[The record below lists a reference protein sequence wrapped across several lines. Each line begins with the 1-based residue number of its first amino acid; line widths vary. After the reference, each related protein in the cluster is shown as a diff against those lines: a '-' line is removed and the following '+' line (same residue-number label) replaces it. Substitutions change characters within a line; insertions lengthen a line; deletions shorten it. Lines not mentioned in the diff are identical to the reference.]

1 LVPAIVK
8 VGVSYLNNPK
18 QVASILVKVG
28 HRGMKEI
35 VDVKGRHLVRQNR
48 CPYLDKNKPSCGC
61 DKDLHV
67 DISQPVVRFNEFND
81 SSLDFTMWV
90 YVRDYGAQ
98 FKTKTDLRMI
108 MYEEFKR
115 YDIRIPW
122 PIRTI
127 YQGDEKK
134 EDEEIR
140 EKESEVKV
148 FPDGESK
155 ITLKGKISR
164 NKTIIVQSIYPPVD
178 SNLIQALSLISKAK
192 DHSNEVVVVVPYLG
206 YSRQD
211 REFLPGEIV
220 TMKILGRLFK
230 GAGASK
236 IIVVDIHSK
245 IGLKHFK
252 IKSENISAIS
262 DLVKYFKKINLR
274 NPLVVSPDQGGKERA
289 KEFASEFDSE
299 FIALKKQR
307 DRKTGKVKIKT
318 EGLDIVDRDV
328 ILVDDMI
335 STGGSII
342 KATEFLKKQ
351 KCKRV
356 FVACTH
362 ALLMNNAEK
371 KIRKAGVAKIIS
383 TNTIP
388 GKTSIVDISS
398 TIAKALK

>member
-1 LVPAIVK
+1 MLINLIAGNSSEDLAKKISK
-8 VGVSYLNNPK
+8 KLKAN
-18 QVASILVKVG
+18 
-28 HRGMKEI
+28 
-35 VDVKGRHLVRQNR
+35 LVR
-48 CPYLDKNKPSCGC
+48 
-61 DKDLHV
+61 
-67 DISQPVVRFNEFND
+67 
-81 SSLDFTMWV
+81 
-90 YVRDYGAQ
+90 
-98 FKTKTDLRMI
+98 
-108 MYEEFKR
+108 
-115 YDIRIPW
+115 
-122 PIRTI
+122 
-127 YQGDEKK
+127 
-134 EDEEIR
+134 
-140 EKESEVKV
+140 SEVKV

-155 ITLKGKISR
+155 ITLKGKLSR

-178 SNLIQALSLISKAK
+178 SNLIQVLSLISKAK
-192 DHSNEVVVVVPYLG
+192 DHSNEVVVVAPYLG
-206 YSRQD
+206 YARQD